1 MRFLATQRASV
12 LPCTTE
18 CLRLRYGGT
27 GRDVEASRAPL
38 RNVASAVGTL
48 AGLTRTAMRTASG
61 TKSCKSPSRLATT
74 SEAKN
79 IDARRVAAWPGEAC
93 NKIELHRVFADAEHD
108 RDRRSRSFS
117 RKRSKVAGKF
127 HWLAGPRPADHGG
140 LTELGL

>member
-1 MRFLATQRASV
+1 VPTSQRGLSSRDIGRIDQNGNAN
-12 LPCTTE
+12 
-18 CLRLRYGGT
+18 CLGHQ
-27 GRDVEASRAPL
+27 VMQEPEPL
-38 RNVASAVGTL
+38 VHNFRG
-48 AGLTRTAMRTASG
+48 
-61 TKSCKSPSRLATT
+61 
-74 SEAKN
+74 KN

-93 NKIELHRVFADAEHD
+93 NKTELHRVFADAEHD